1 MMRRLDQSRPRLAVC
16 VGAIASILIALA
28 GIVVRLVTKNLAM
41 LDGASYML
49 FYSISNPPKNPSDIT
64 FAASAF
70 VVEGLAFAVVGG
82 LVAHLVGNED
92 PRRAAIVGFLTA
104 LALQPLF
111 LLRSSPLRCQPMFE
125 KFERRSRTS
134 CLRV

>member
-1 MMRRLDQSRPRLAVC
+1 MRKLGRCRPRLAVC
-16 VGAIASILIALA
+16 VGAIASILGALT

-49 FYSISNPPKNPSDIT
+49 FYSISNPPRNPSDIT

-70 VVEGLAFAVVGG
+70 VVEALAFAMAGG
-82 LVAHLVGNED
+82 LAAHLVGNED
-92 PRRAAIVGFLTA
+92 PKRAAIAGFLTA

-111 LLRSSPLRCQPMFE
+111 FLRSAIS
-125 KFERRSRTS
+125 
-134 CLRV
+134 